1 MSPFAII
8 LNLLELEGA
17 TPDAWVIASDANK
30 TLPGD
35 KFHEFRNEDEAI
47 DWVSSRLNEHSKT
60 YPLS

>member
-1 MSPFAII
+1 MGKAVLTRSPYIDYFAKKT
-8 LNLLELEGA
+8 NQ
-17 TPDAWVIASDANK
+17 